1 MDESRGLRVGGRGG
15 GAASERWVP
24 ALLRAGAWLATWV
37 LLVYFIP
44 DRLVAYLSTRVGPD
58 VRDVLVLLWVLVWF
72 VFLCWLFVVLQLG
85 RPRERA

>member
-1 MDESRGLRVGGRGG
+1 M
-15 GAASERWVP
+15 
-24 ALLRAGAWLATWV
+24 ATWV